1 MGERFVAVLTFPS
14 ETRALEGGF
23 PRAVQS
29 FGLPATMRQP
39 QLMSKRRKSSRRPK
53 RARRSSGST
62 PVRRRTPAPVS
73 VKRMPPQDAASGLA
87 PGMHPINTYLAVAN
101 VGATMDFLERALGL
115 TRGVVLPDADGQIR
129 YAEMRHGESVVMLIR
144 KGDSAT
150 ATGGSPALYAYVSD
164 VDAVAAQARQAGGG
178 VGDAQDMPWGDR
190 TAVVTDPD
198 GYRWVL
204 ATFKKLAPFT

>member
-1 MGERFVAVLTFPS
+1 
-14 ETRALEGGF
+14 
-23 PRAVQS
+23 
-29 FGLPATMRQP
+29 MRQP
-39 QLMSKRRKSSRRPK
+39 RLMSKRPKAKARPK
-53 RARRSSGST
+53 RLKRRTHST
-62 PVRRRTPAPVS
+62 PVRRRTPSPVS
-73 VKRMPPQDAASGLA
+73 ARPRPEPPSDASSGLA

-101 VGATMDFLERALGL
+101 VGATMDFLERAFGL

-144 KGDSAT
+144 KGDAVT
-150 ATGGSPALYAYVSD
+150 ATGGGPALYAYVTD
-164 VDAVAAQARQAGGG
+164 VDAAAAQARQAGGG
-178 VGDAQDMPWGDR
+178 VGEPQDMPWGDR